1 MTISVPGMLPNFAPT
16 GDAVRT
22 ELELMGFWRMFG
34 GGGRCILRWDVARG
48 LWYGVVEDAP
58 DAPARHAP
66 DRCLFSPGR
75 LADFARM
82 ADCQLLAPYH
92 WILRYREP
100 R

>member
-1 MTISVPGMLPNFAPT
+1 MMSSVPQLLPNLAPT
-16 GDAVRT
+16 GDDART
-22 ELELMGFWRMFG
+22 ALELLGFWRMFG
-34 GGGRCILRWDVARG
+34 GGGWCMLRWDVARQV
-48 LWYGVVEDAP
+48 WYGMVEDAP
-58 DAPARHAP
+58 EGPVRHVP